1 MPTRTQQ
8 SDLLACAYASHGDTK
23 HPLLFP
29 CDPRECFEMTAEAFD
44 LAERLQTPVM
54 VMSDLDLGMN
64 DHFGPPL
71 AWDAARRYDRGK
83 VLDGDQLEQLTVPWG
98 RYLDTDGDAIASRTL
113 PGSHP
118 ERGVY
123 FTRGTSHDEYSAYTE
138 DSGVY
143 LRNMERLARKWQTAR
158 TLVPQPS
165 IRTGRPCSRLGAI
178 FFGTTAPSAYE
189 ALQVLQQHGLTI
201 DSLRLRAFP
210 FQPEVFDFVNER
222 DLVFVIE
229 QNRDGQMRTLLI
241 NEGDLAPQVLVSI
254 TSYDGLPVASRFLV
268 QALGTALAKRGV
280 AVPPAAFG
288 QGEKR

>member
-1 MPTRTQQ
+1 M
-8 SDLLACAYASHGDTK
+8 
-23 HPLLFP
+23 LF
-29 CDPRECFEMTAEAFD
+29 R
-44 LAERLQTPVM
+44 
-54 VMSDLDLGMN
+54 S
-64 DHFGPPL
+64 
-71 AWDAARRYDRGK
+71 
-83 VLDGDQLEQLTVPWG
+83 
-98 RYLDTDGDAIASRTL
+98 
-113 PGSHP
+113 
-118 ERGVY
+118 
-123 FTRGTSHDEYSAYTE
+123 
-138 DSGVY
+138 
-143 LRNMERLARKWQTAR
+143 
-158 TLVPQPS
+158 LVPQPS